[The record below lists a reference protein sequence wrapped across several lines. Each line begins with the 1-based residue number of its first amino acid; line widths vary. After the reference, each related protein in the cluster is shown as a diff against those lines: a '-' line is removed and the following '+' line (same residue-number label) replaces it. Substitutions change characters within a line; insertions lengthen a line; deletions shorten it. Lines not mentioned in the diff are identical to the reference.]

1 MCERFVSGR
10 RPKLGVLIC
19 CIVPIAAVPSAAS
32 GQTIEEY
39 RTRIE
44 SLVHEWEAA
53 LEAERR
59 ARGQDEEPDTVRAA
73 ALTLLTRRR
82 DTMFVK
88 EVAGFTWEVIGSRLG
103 PDTLLLRGDPLIVRS
118 FTHLDRETWVV
129 RNRRMVQ
136 FWPEDDPQ
144 NVAERVVRELGAQLA
159 ERLDPLSS
167 RLLCHQLPLQALPA
181 DVRERVYVNLAT
193 ADSRAA
199 RLCLQGD
206 VPSCGDALAI
216 TELDEPLTV
225 WYGPEERRRLVERRR
240 KHRRIQSARVDDC
253 MEGGDD
259 AACLDIL
266 RSFPMISLMPLGS
279 SARRMLVNAAVELG
293 GDGAYARLIEAQ
305 AATLERRV
313 AAAARLGS
321 DSVLAVWRS
330 AVLSSRP
337 QRSPVTGTLLWTAV
351 WVVVLGFVATRST
364 RWR

>member
-1 MCERFVSGR
+1 MCERFVCGR
-10 RPKLGVLIC
+10 RLKLGAVIC
-19 CIVPIAAVPSAAS
+19 CIAPIAAVPSAAS

-53 LEAERR
+53 LKAERQ
-59 ARGQDEEPDTVRAA
+59 ARGQDEEPDTVRAG

-82 DTMFVK
+82 DTMFVQ
-88 EVAGFTWEVIGSRLG
+88 EVAGFAWEVIGPRLG
-103 PDTLLLRGDPLIVRS
+103 PDTLLLRGDPLIVRCYS
-118 FTHLDRETWVV
+118 DPDRETWVV
-129 RNRRMVQ
+129 RNRRMLK

-144 NVAERVVRELGAQLA
+144 NVAERVVRELGRQLA
-159 ERLDPLSS
+159 ECLDPQSS
-167 RLLCHQLPLQALPA
+167 QLLGHELPLQALPA

-193 ADSRAA
+193 TDSRAA

-206 VPSCGDALAI
+206 VPSCADALAM
-216 TELDEPLTV
+216 TGLDEPLTV

-240 KHRRIQSARVDDC
+240 KYWRIQSARVDNCIDR
-253 MEGGDD
+253 GND
-259 AACLDIL
+259 AACLEVL
-266 RSFPMISLMPLGS
+266 RSSPMISLIPLRS

-293 GDGAYARLIEAQ
+293 GDGAYARLIEAE
-305 AATLERRV
+305 AATLEQRV
-313 AAAARLGS
+313 AAAARLAP
-321 DSVLAVWRS
+321 DSVLAAWRS